1 MEYSIEQVAERIRGM
16 RDILEISIEE
26 MAQCVGVPLE
36 EYVACEQGK
45 KDYSFTFLYICAERF
60 GIDLAEL
67 LTGEMPK
74 LNHYTIVR
82 KGYGLSVKRRNGL
95 IYNHLAYLFKDK
107 IAEPFL
113 VTCEYH
119 EEEQDAE
126 IEASTHEGQEMDFI
140 LEGQLKVRFDDHI
153 EILNEGDCIY
163 YDSSHKHGMI
173 ATGGK
178 KCVFIAIVM
187 ENKKINNSLG

>member
-16 RDILEISIEE
+16 RDILGISVAE
-26 MAQCVGVPLE
+26 MAQCTGLSAE
-36 EYVACEQGK
+36 EYNECERGER
-45 KDYSFTFLYICAERF
+45 DYSFTFLYKCAERF

-82 KGYGLSVKRRNGL
+82 KGHGLSVKRRNGL
-95 IYNHLAYLFKDK
+95 IYNHLAYLFKNK

-119 EEEQDAE
+119 AHEQYEE
-126 IEASTHEGQEMDFI
+126 IEASTHDGQEMDFI

-153 EILNEGDCIY
+153 ELLNEGDCIY

-173 ATGGK
+173 ATGGE

-187 ENKKINNSLG
+187 EGKNNIHSLG